1 MKLLSYRHGGQDCYG
16 IATDDG
22 VIDATRSLGDRFPDL
37 KAALTGGMA
46 DLAALAEGGTVDHG
60 LDEIEFLPTI
70 PNPDKIVCVGLN
82 YATHIKE
89 TGRSDSDYPVLF
101 TRFAN
106 TQIGHQQPMIR
117 PKNSDIFDYEG
128 EMAVIIGKPG
138 RHIAPERA
146 FDHIAGYACYNDGTL
161 RDWQRHTHQFIPG
174 KNFTATGGFGPW
186 MVTTDELTDPT
197 TLTLA
202 TRLNGD
208 EMQRTTTDLMI
219 FDIPFLIHYIS
230 SFTELVPG
238 DVIPTGTP
246 GGVGFKR
253 TPPVYMKPGDTIE
266 VEISGIGTLTNPIAA
281 E

>member
-37 KAALTGGMA
+37 KAALAGGMA

-128 EMAVIIGKPG
+128 EMAVIIGKAG

>member
-37 KAALTGGMA
+37 KAALAGGMA

-128 EMAVIIGKPG
+128 EMAVIIGKVG

-161 RDWQRHTHQFIPG
+161 RDWQRHTHQVIPG

-197 TLTLA
+197 KLTLR

-208 EMQRTTTDLMI
+208 EMQHTTTDLMI

>member
-37 KAALTGGMA
+37 KAALAGGMA

-128 EMAVIIGKPG
+128 EMAVIIGKAG

-186 MVTTDELTDPT
+186 MVTADELTDPT
-197 TLTLA
+197 SLTLR
-202 TRLNGD
+202 TLLNGD
-208 EMQRTTTDLMI
+208 EMQHTTTDLMI